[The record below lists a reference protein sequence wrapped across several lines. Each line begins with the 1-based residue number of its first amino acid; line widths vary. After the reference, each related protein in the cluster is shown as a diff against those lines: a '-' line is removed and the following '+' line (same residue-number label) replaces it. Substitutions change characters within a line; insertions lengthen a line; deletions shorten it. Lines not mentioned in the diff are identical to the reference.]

1 MASIILFF
9 APSKLLPSLERAR
22 CEFIVS
28 IATKSDSVSD
38 IEARFTDI
46 CKNGLSMDE
55 STMTADMLF
64 NQIKHLLQTNTPT
77 IVGAGTPEEAEHH
90 LFAFVLYSV
99 RRLSCEFIVSI
110 ATKSD
115 SVSDIEA
122 RFTDICKNGLSMDES
137 TMTAYMLFNQIKH
150 LLQTNTP
157 TIVGAGTPEEA
168 EHHLF
173 AFVLYSVRRLSCEF
187 IVSIATKSD
196 SVSDIEARFT
206 DICKNGLSMDESTM
220 TADMLFNQIKHLLQ
234 TNTPTIVGAGTPE
247 EAEHHLFAF
256 VLYSVRRLSKSNSD
270 NSNSETDEKGITLCQ
285 ILRVAKLNLVDF
297 FKEVPQFIV
306 KVGPILCN
314 LYGPNWENKLEANY
328 ELQANFVHMTLLSS
342 CNI

>member
-46 CKNGLSMDE
+46 CKNGLSMDK
-55 STMTADMLF
+55 STMTADMKLF
-64 NQIKHLLQTNTPT
+64 NQIKHLLETITPT
-77 IVGAGTPEEAEHH
+77 IVGAGTPEEAEHY

-99 RRLSCEFIVSI
+99 RTLSE
-110 ATKSD
+110 
-115 SVSDIEA
+115 
-122 RFTDICKNGLSMDES
+122 
-137 TMTAYMLFNQIKH
+137 
-150 LLQTNTP
+150 
-157 TIVGAGTPEEA
+157 
-168 EHHLF
+168 
-173 AFVLYSVRRLSCEF
+173 
-187 IVSIATKSD
+187 
-196 SVSDIEARFT
+196 
-206 DICKNGLSMDESTM
+206 
-220 TADMLFNQIKHLLQ
+220 
-234 TNTPTIVGAGTPE
+234 
-247 EAEHHLFAF
+247 
-256 VLYSVRRLSKSNSD
+256 SNSD

-314 LYGPNWENKLEANY
+314 LYSPNWENKLEAN
-328 ELQANFVHMTLLSS
+328 
-342 CNI
+342 